1 MILQVT
7 NAETDIMQAE
17 TQNYS
22 QPVTDNEVTN
32 ETPSIITDT
41 QNTLL
46 STTVWI
52 DSLSKISVKHQ
63 DFLFLFLQPFVIR
76 LPVAQSTL
84 TDGSS
89 ISAEQGNRK
98 LFYDSV
104 RHSDLKSR
112 INIAWNAS

>member
-46 STTVWI
+46 STTV
-52 DSLSKISVKHQ
+52 
-63 DFLFLFLQPFVIR
+63 
-76 LPVAQSTL
+76 
-84 TDGSS
+84 
-89 ISAEQGNRK
+89 
-98 LFYDSV
+98 
-104 RHSDLKSR
+104 
-112 INIAWNAS
+112 